1 MCLVQFLSCVGLR
14 GFVCGE
20 AQVGAGLRGFAW
32 VCVGLRGFV
41 CVEAQVGGRASFFP
55 LPNPASWLLIKIWG
69 ENNLIFDCCV
79 LVFFD
84 FCAMLF

>member
-1 MCLVQFLSCVGLR
+1 MVGAVFELR
-14 GFVCGE
+14 GFAWVYVWGGTGWCG
-20 AQVGAGLRGFAW
+20 VAW

-41 CVEAQVGGRASFFP
+41 CVEAQVGGRAFFFP

-69 ENNLIFDCCV
+69 ENNLIFECCV

-84 FCAMLF
+84 FWAMLF